1 MLDEITLK
9 PMLTTSE
16 MIEHLKEKNIKFEQM
31 SEKEVS
37 KYLEDNNNYFN
48 LTAYKNNF
56 EKKYINKKF
65 VDEYVDLDF
74 AYLKDLS
81 IIDFKLRLLLFDMI
95 VDIEHYLKLKI
106 LRLIKNIP
114 NEDGYAVVNKYLDND
129 YNDPVNPKKLH
140 NSILKKVGNVY
151 YQRIFSKYDMDDN
164 KRLEDIPM
172 WEFLEIITFGELV
185 KFYDFFIEEYNLN
198 YLKDEIYILSEI
210 KKLRNAVA
218 HNSNILT
225 ELDVKN
231 NFHDPS
237 KYIIEFL
244 EKSSIFFPVQF
255 VLLYELTITVIYTF
269 PLLSRFNFK
278 FFKLLKTAFLMANK
292 HLLTTISCLILLGA
306 GFTLITRS
314 LGVLSISYTFPIFF
328 VVLFCMGLY
337 IFVSSLM
344 FMKLFRK
351 YVPDMDKDPEEI
363 FKHNHFKIFTN
374 F

>member
-1 MLDEITLK
+1 MLDEIILK

-31 SEKEVS
+31 SEKEAS

-151 YQRIFSKYDMDDN
+151 YQRIFSKYDIDEN

-231 NFHDPS
+231 NFNDPS

-244 EKSSIFFPVQF
+244 EKSGIGKENKRNKLRNSRIRQITYVLYMFNEVVTSDGVRESVTYKINDFF
-255 VLLYELTITVIYTF
+255 
-269 PLLSRFNFK
+269 FNRVPK
-278 FFKLLKTAFLMANK
+278 YKDYYKNNSLLKSIYYYFQKIIEAN
-292 HLLTTISCLILLGA
+292 
-306 GFTLITRS
+306 
-314 LGVLSISYTFPIFF
+314 Y
-328 VVLFCMGLY
+328 
-337 IFVSSLM
+337 
-344 FMKLFRK
+344 
-351 YVPDMDKDPEEI
+351 
-363 FKHNHFKIFTN
+363 KIAKK
-374 F
+374 

>member
-9 PMLTTSE
+9 PMLNTSE

-31 SEKEVS
+31 SEKEAS

-151 YQRIFSKYDMDDN
+151 YQRIFSKYDIDEN
-164 KRLEDIPM
+164 KQLRDIPM

-218 HNSNILT
+218 HNSNILAD
-225 ELDVKN
+225 LDVKN
-231 NFHDPS
+231 NFHGPS

-244 EKSSIFFPVQF
+244 DKSGIGKENKRNKLRNSKIRQITYVLYMFNELVTSDGVRESVTKKINYFFFNRVIKHREYYSNNNLLISVYNYFKQIIDTHYK
-255 VLLYELTITVIYTF
+255 VLQENT
-269 PLLSRFNFK
+269 
-278 FFKLLKTAFLMANK
+278 
-292 HLLTTISCLILLGA
+292 
-306 GFTLITRS
+306 
-314 LGVLSISYTFPIFF
+314 
-328 VVLFCMGLY
+328 
-337 IFVSSLM
+337 
-344 FMKLFRK
+344 
-351 YVPDMDKDPEEI
+351 
-363 FKHNHFKIFTN
+363 
-374 F
+374 

>member
-1 MLDEITLK
+1 MLDEIILK

-16 MIEHLKEKNIKFEQM
+16 MIKHLKEKNIKFEQM
-31 SEKEVS
+31 SEKEAS

-129 YNDPVNPKKLH
+129 YNDPVNP
-140 NSILKKVGNVY
+140 
-151 YQRIFSKYDMDDN
+151 
-164 KRLEDIPM
+164 
-172 WEFLEIITFGELV
+172 
-185 KFYDFFIEEYNLN
+185 YDFFIEEYNLN

-225 ELDVKN
+225 E
-231 NFHDPS
+231 
-237 KYIIEFL
+237 I
-244 EKSSIFFPVQF
+244 
-255 VLLYELTITVIYTF
+255 
-269 PLLSRFNFK
+269 R
-278 FFKLLKTAFLMANK
+278 
-292 HLLTTISCLILLGA
+292 C
-306 GFTLITRS
+306 
-314 LGVLSISYTFPIFF
+314 
-328 VVLFCMGLY
+328 
-337 IFVSSLM
+337 
-344 FMKLFRK
+344 
-351 YVPDMDKDPEEI
+351 
-363 FKHNHFKIFTN
+363 
-374 F
+374 

>member
-1 MLDEITLK
+1 MLDEIILK

-31 SEKEVS
+31 SEKEAS

-114 NEDGYAVVNKYLDND
+114 NEAGYAVVNKYLDND

-151 YQRIFSKYDMDDN
+151 YQRIFSKYDIDEN
-164 KRLEDIPM
+164 K
-172 WEFLEIITFGELV
+172 
-185 KFYDFFIEEYNLN
+185 
-198 YLKDEIYILSEI
+198 
-210 KKLRNAVA
+210 
-218 HNSNILT
+218 
-225 ELDVKN
+225 
-231 NFHDPS
+231 
-237 KYIIEFL
+237 
-244 EKSSIFFPVQF
+244 
-255 VLLYELTITVIYTF
+255 
-269 PLLSRFNFK
+269 
-278 FFKLLKTAFLMANK
+278 
-292 HLLTTISCLILLGA
+292 
-306 GFTLITRS
+306 
-314 LGVLSISYTFPIFF
+314 
-328 VVLFCMGLY
+328 
-337 IFVSSLM
+337 
-344 FMKLFRK
+344 
-351 YVPDMDKDPEEI
+351 
-363 FKHNHFKIFTN
+363 
-374 F
+374 

>member
-31 SEKEVS
+31 SEKEAS

-114 NEDGYAVVNKYLDND
+114 NEDGHTVVNKYLDND

-151 YQRIFSKYDMDDN
+151 YQRIFSKYDMDEN

-185 KFYDFFIEEYNLN
+185 KFYEFFIKEYNIN
-198 YLKDEIYILSEI
+198 YEYQSIYILSEI

-218 HNSNILT
+218 HNSNILAD
-225 ELDVKN
+225 LDVKN
-231 NFHDPS
+231 NFHGPR
-237 KYIIEFL
+237 
-244 EKSSIFFPVQF
+244 V
-255 VLLYELTITVIYTF
+255 LTIVE
-269 PLLSRFNFK
+269 L
-278 FFKLLKTAFLMANK
+278 
-292 HLLTTISCLILLGA
+292 
-306 GFTLITRS
+306 
-314 LGVLSISYTFPIFF
+314 
-328 VVLFCMGLY
+328 
-337 IFVSSLM
+337 
-344 FMKLFRK
+344 
-351 YVPDMDKDPEEI
+351 
-363 FKHNHFKIFTN
+363 
-374 F
+374 

>member
-1 MLDEITLK
+1 MLDEIILK

-31 SEKEVS
+31 SEKEAS

-56 EKKYINKKF
+56 EKKYINKEF
-65 VDEYVDLDF
+65 IDEYVDLDF

-114 NEDGYAVVNKYLDND
+114 NEDGHTVVNKYLDND

-151 YQRIFSKYDMDDN
+151 YQRIFSKYDIDEN

-231 NFHDPS
+231 NFNDPS
-237 KYIIEFL
+237 KYI
-244 EKSSIFFPVQF
+244 
-255 VLLYELTITVIYTF
+255 
-269 PLLSRFNFK
+269 
-278 FFKLLKTAFLMANK
+278 
-292 HLLTTISCLILLGA
+292 
-306 GFTLITRS
+306 
-314 LGVLSISYTFPIFF
+314 
-328 VVLFCMGLY
+328 
-337 IFVSSLM
+337 
-344 FMKLFRK
+344 
-351 YVPDMDKDPEEI
+351 
-363 FKHNHFKIFTN
+363 
-374 F
+374 

>member
-1 MLDEITLK
+1 MLDEIILK

-31 SEKEVS
+31 SEKEAS

-151 YQRIFSKYDMDDN
+151 YQRIFSKYDIDEN

-198 YLKDEIYILSEI
+198 YLKDEIYIFGHRNPDTDSVTAAITLSYLKNKLGIKAEPMSLGEI
-210 KKLRNAVA
+210 NKETKEVFDLAYKLGYYTLEAEDEKK
-218 HNSNILT
+218 I
-225 ELDVKN
+225 
-231 NFHDPS
+231 
-237 KYIIEFL
+237 
-244 EKSSIFFPVQF
+244 KSA
-255 VLLYELTITVIYTF
+255 
-269 PLLSRFNFK
+269 
-278 FFKLLKTAFLMANK
+278 LKTLSQE
-292 HLLTTISCLILLGA
+292 LESCCE
-306 GFTLITRS
+306 T
-314 LGVLSISYTFPIFF
+314 
-328 VVLFCMGLY
+328 
-337 IFVSSLM
+337 
-344 FMKLFRK
+344 K
-351 YVPDMDKDPEEI
+351 
-363 FKHNHFKIFTN
+363 
-374 F
+374 